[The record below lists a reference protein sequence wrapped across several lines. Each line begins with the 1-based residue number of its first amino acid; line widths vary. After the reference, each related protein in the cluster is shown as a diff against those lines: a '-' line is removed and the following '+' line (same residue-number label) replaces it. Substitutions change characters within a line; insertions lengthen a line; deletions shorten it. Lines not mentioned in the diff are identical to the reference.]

1 MKLVAGL
8 GNPGAKYRGS
18 RHNLGFMVL
27 DNFAK
32 EEGFSWRFSQ
42 DWSCY
47 FVKRGDFV
55 LIKPSTFMNRSG
67 DSIRKVADYYKIDT
81 DEVLVVYDDID
92 LPFGKIRLAF
102 NGLSAGHH
110 GIDSVIEN
118 LGMEFGRLRI
128 GVSSPREK
136 REGKEDVS
144 DYVLSDF
151 TSDEKKEL
159 PKIINNCKEAITSYL
174 DEGLNSTMNKFN

>member
-1 MKLVAGL
+1 MKLIAGL
-8 GNPGAKYRGS
+8 GNPGAKYRGN
-18 RHNLGFMVL
+18 RHNLGFVVV

-32 EEGFSWRFSQ
+32 ENGLSWRFSQ

-47 FVKRGDFV
+47 FIKRGDSVF
-55 LIKPSTFMNRSG
+55 IKPSTFMNRSG
-67 DSIRKVADYYKIDT
+67 DSIRKVSDYYKIDPS
-81 DEVLVVYDDID
+81 DVLVVYDDID

-118 LGMEFGRLRI
+118 LGMEFGRLRVGI
-128 GVSSPREK
+128 SSPREDGK
-136 REGKEDVS
+136 SKEDVS
-144 DYVLSDF
+144 HYVLSDF
-151 TSDEKKEL
+151 SASEKKQL
-159 PKIINNCKEAITSYL
+159 SKIISNSTEAITSYL